1 MIPKSQAVSGNIM
14 LHEIR
19 KEGRM
24 SVLLDGIVP
33 AQAAVASPLRPAYF
47 IWAALALAL
56 MSAAIVSENLWFLNF
71 VHVVSGLMWTGI
83 DLFMGFVVGPILRRM
98 SAEQKR
104 PVVVALLPRTLIL
117 MPVLSIMTGTSGWF
131 LARHMGYL
139 DLAYPEFFWIVA
151 ALAILV
157 VLTIQGLAI
166 LLPTNLLVYFEIQKR
181 AMDDAKIARWMRRY
195 TYVVASQGALQIAII
210 VIMARLRAGL

>member
-1 MIPKSQAVSGNIM
+1 M

-33 AQAAVASPLRPAYF
+33 AQAAVTSPLRPAYF

>member
-1 MIPKSQAVSGNIM
+1 M

-33 AQAAVASPLRPAYF
+33 AQAAVTSPLRPAYF

-98 SAEQKR
+98 PAEQKR

>member
-1 MIPKSQAVSGNIM
+1 
-14 LHEIR
+14 
-19 KEGRM
+19 
-24 SVLLDGIVP
+24 
-33 AQAAVASPLRPAYF
+33 
-47 IWAALALAL
+47 
-56 MSAAIVSENLWFLNF
+56 
-71 VHVVSGLMWTGI
+71 
-83 DLFMGFVVGPILRRM
+83 M

-117 MPVLSIMTGTSGWF
+117 MPVLSVMTGTSGWF

>member
-1 MIPKSQAVSGNIM
+1 
-14 LHEIR
+14 
-19 KEGRM
+19 
-24 SVLLDGIVP
+24 
-33 AQAAVASPLRPAYF
+33 
-47 IWAALALAL
+47 
-56 MSAAIVSENLWFLNF
+56 
-71 VHVVSGLMWTGI
+71 
-83 DLFMGFVVGPILRRM
+83 
-98 SAEQKR
+98 
-104 PVVVALLPRTLIL
+104 
-117 MPVLSIMTGTSGWF
+117 MTGTSGWF